1 MNRCQKELNEIILK
15 LSPVNM
21 YRVLV
26 VARTLLKM
34 QDESKAS

>member
-1 MNRCQKELNEIILK
+1 MTRHQKELNEIILK
-15 LSPVNM
+15 LSPINV

-34 QDESKAS
+34 QDEGKPS